1 MAYLVDTNAWIR
13 FLNGDPEFG
22 EEAKSTM
29 VECPTVCF
37 VSVASIWEA
46 AIKEGLGKL
55 KLPYDLRHDLPK
67 ILDENGFPMIGIDFS
82 EAAAV
87 RDLPRLHGDP
97 FDRLMVVQAQVRR
110 LKVISSDPVFEGYGL
125 RRIW

>member
-1 MAYLVDTNAWIR
+1 M
-13 FLNGDPEFG
+13 
-22 EEAKSTM
+22 
-29 VECPTVCF
+29 CF

-67 ILDENGFPMIGIDFS
+67 ILDENGFPVIGIDSS